1 MPIMPERFIDGFSI
15 PLIFVLLALAGMAV
29 YEIGFR
35 LGRWHQ
41 ARTRDEQ
48 EGFADTLVGALLA
61 LLAFLLAFTVGMAS
75 SRFDARN
82 DLALREANAIQTA
95 YLRAMMLPEPFAE
108 NARELLREY
117 VPLRVREADRAVNE
131 ANLRQTLAIQEQL
144 WNGADEAQR
153 QEDDLTMVGLYA
165 EALNQMFDL
174 QTERHVVGVYARVPA
189 TVLYMLIV
197 VGILTTIMV
206 GYNAGLVGQR
216 SLASAVILLAVMVAI
231 MVLVIDLDRPADGL
245 LSVSQQALVDLQ
257 ELISP
262 PQP

>member
-131 ANLRQTLAIQEQL
+131 ANLRQTLAIQGSSIKSIEFTSSFCCL
-144 WNGADEAQR
+144 SRWKCRIRSSYQR
-153 QEDDLTMVGLYA
+153 RWHRLGMG
-165 EALNQMFDL
+165 
-174 QTERHVVGVYARVPA
+174 
-189 TVLYMLIV
+189 
-197 VGILTTIMV
+197 
-206 GYNAGLVGQR
+206 
-216 SLASAVILLAVMVAI
+216 
-231 MVLVIDLDRPADGL
+231 
-245 LSVSQQALVDLQ
+245 
-257 ELISP
+257 
-262 PQP
+262 